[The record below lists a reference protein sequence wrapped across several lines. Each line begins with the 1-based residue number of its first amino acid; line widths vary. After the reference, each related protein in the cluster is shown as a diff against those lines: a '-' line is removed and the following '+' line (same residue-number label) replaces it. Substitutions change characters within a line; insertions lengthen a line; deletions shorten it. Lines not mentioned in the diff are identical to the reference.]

1 MSAFESVADMLSKTK
16 HVADVPGQTLHS
28 MHFIL
33 CGERRLRQSP
43 R

>member
-1 MSAFESVADMLSKTK
+1 MSEKGSEPDIKQCRFNVSE
-16 HVADVPGQTLHS
+16 VPGQTLHS
-28 MHFIL
+28 MHLVL